1 VSAAEGEVPLIARSY
16 TRARRHPW
24 VLGNIGGWTLP
35 LGPYT
40 PAQLV
45 VAGVGILTLIQTYG
59 VWAPVFGP
67 LPVFA
72 WGAAVW
78 AVRSARI
85 GGRVPAA
92 ALLGL
97 LTAALEPGA
106 GRIGGRTARDHGT
119 AELLGGFHLTDTS
132 ESPRAAVALPVDRA
146 AQPDPLRMRSSAQ
159 SAHAP
164 AQPVP
169 VTGVQRLLAA
179 VSDRS

>member
-1 VSAAEGEVPLIARSY
+1 VSAAEGEALLIARSY

-45 VAGVGILTLIQTYG
+45 VAGVGVLALIETYG
-59 VWAPVFGP
+59 VWAPVLGP
-67 LPVFA
+67 VPVFA

-85 GGRVPAA
+85 GGRVPGA
-92 ALLGL
+92 ALLGV
-97 LTAALEPGA
+97 LTAALEPRA
-106 GRIGGRTARDHGT
+106 GRIGGRTARDRDTVG
-119 AELLGGFHLTDTS
+119 LLGGFHLTDTGAV
-132 ESPRAAVALPVDRA
+132 PRAVVQLPADRA
-146 AQPDPLRMRSSAQ
+146 AQPAVRVRSSAE
-159 SAHAP
+159 SAQFHAP
-164 AQPVP
+164 PVP

-179 VSDRS
+179 ASDRS